1 MSANVS
7 PSPSAERG
15 AVLFSILIPVYNEQ
29 AYLARVVE
37 RVLAAPLP
45 DGVERELILVDDC
58 STDRTPE
65 VIASLVARYPEKI
78 RAFRQPKNQ
87 GKGAAIRR
95 AIQETTGDYAI
106 IQDADLE
113 YNPNEY
119 SLVLAPLLDGR
130 ADVVYGSRFATRETR
145 KIVNYHHKLGNLF
158 LTHLSNWTTGLD
170 LTDMETCYKAFR
182 ADVLKSIPLRSNRFG
197 IEPEITA
204 KIAKRGW
211 TVYEVPISYNGR
223 RYSEGKKI
231 GWKDGVSA
239 IRTIVKYWLVDDCFY
254 DNDSDGAAA
263 QTFERS
269 RLSTKATVAK
279 SVPFLGLRTLEIGA
293 GQGETSRYLPQK
305 ERLTLADADAKNV
318 KFLRA
323 GYDGNAVVDVARLRL
338 DASDENAPLLDFSDS
353 AQSTESA
360 PTARPSQNV
369 ESDALVACNA
379 EYDAIVAFNR
389 VDALR
394 FDDAQAFGRLRSL
407 LKSNGRVV
415 FTLPACGSESYSER
429 EIKRCLANAGFRVE
443 SLERFDALGALLGQG
458 DGKTP
463 SRKAL
468 KLYDWL
474 FRWTRWLDKFLA
486 GARFFVV
493 ATPDSPNADGRRRA

>member
-7 PSPSAERG
+7 PSTSAERG
-15 AVLFSILIPVYNEQ
+15 SVLFSILIPVYNEQ

-45 DGVERELILVDDC
+45 DGVDRELILVDDC

-65 VIASLVARYPEKI
+65 VIATLVARYPDKI

-95 AIQETTGDYAI
+95 AIQETNGDYAI

-254 DNDSDGAAA
+254 DADSDGDAAT
-263 QTFERS
+263 TFERS
-269 RLSTKATVAK
+269 RLSTQATVAK

-293 GQGETSRYLPQK
+293 GQGEASRYLPQK
-305 ERLTLADADAKNV
+305 ERLTLADVDGKNV

-323 GYDGNAVVDVARLRL
+323 GYDGNAVVDVARLNL
-338 DASDENAPLLDFSDS
+338 DAAVDEGAPLLDFSDVS
-353 AQSTESA
+353 ST
-360 PTARPSQNV
+360 
-369 ESDALVACNA
+369 
-379 EYDAIVAFNR
+379 
-389 VDALR
+389 
-394 FDDAQAFGRLRSL
+394 
-407 LKSNGRVV
+407 
-415 FTLPACGSESYSER
+415 SE
-429 EIKRCLANAGFRVE
+429 
-443 SLERFDALGALLGQG
+443 
-458 DGKTP
+458 
-463 SRKAL
+463 
-468 KLYDWL
+468 
-474 FRWTRWLDKFLA
+474 
-486 GARFFVV
+486 
-493 ATPDSPNADGRRRA
+493 

>member
-7 PSPSAERG
+7 PSTSAERG
-15 AVLFSILIPVYNEQ
+15 SVLFSILIPVYNEQ

-45 DGVERELILVDDC
+45 DGVDRELILVDDC

-65 VIASLVARYPEKI
+65 VIATLVARYPDKI

-95 AIQETTGDYAI
+95 AIQETNGDYAI

-254 DNDSDGAAA
+254 DGDPNGDGARSL
-263 QTFERS
+263 ERS
-269 RLSTKATVAK
+269 RVLTKAIVDKA
-279 SVPFLGLRTLEIGA
+279 VPFLGLQTLEIGA

-305 ERLTLADADAKNV
+305 ERLTLADADAQNV

-323 GYDGNAVVDVARLRL
+323 GYDGNAVVDVARLNL
-338 DASDENAPLLDFSDS
+338 DAAVDENATLLDFNDVSQTSES
-353 AQSTESA
+353 AQ
-360 PTARPSQNV
+360 
-369 ESDALVACNA
+369 VAQTPQNA

-394 FDDAQAFGRLRSL
+394 FDDAETFGRLRSL

-429 EIKRCLANAGFRVE
+429 ELKRNLAAAGFRVE
-443 SLERFDALGALLGQG
+443 KIERFDALATFLGQR

-474 FRWTRWLDKFLA
+474 FRWTRWLDKFVS
-486 GARFFVV
+486 GARFLVV
-493 ATPDSPNADGRRRA
+493 ATPDSPNADGRRRS

>member
-7 PSPSAERG
+7 PSTSAERG
-15 AVLFSILIPVYNEQ
+15 SVLFSILIPVYNEQ

-65 VIASLVARYPEKI
+65 VIASIVARYPDKI

-95 AIQETTGDYAI
+95 AIQETRGDYAI

-254 DNDSDGAAA
+254 DGDSDGAAA

-279 SVPFLGLRTLEIGA
+279 SVPYLGLQTLEIGA

-323 GYDGNAVVDVARLRL
+323 GYDGNAVVDVARLNL
-338 DASDENAPLLDFSDS
+338 DAASGENAQLLDFTDSSASPES
-353 AQSTESA
+353 AQPPQS
-360 PTARPSQNV
+360 
-369 ESDALVACNA
+369 A

-389 VDALR
+389 VDALH
-394 FDDAQAFGRLRSL
+394 FDDAQAFGRLRLL

-415 FTLPACGSESYSER
+415 FTLPARGSESYSER
-429 EIKRCLANAGFRVE
+429 EIKRLLADAGFRLE
-443 SLERFDALGALLGQG
+443 KIERFDALATLLGKR
-458 DGKTP
+458 DGQTP
-463 SRKAL
+463 SRRTL
-468 KLYDWL
+468 KIYDWL
-474 FRWTRWLDKFLA
+474 FRWTRWLDKFVS
-486 GARFFVV
+486 GARFLIV
-493 ATPDSPNADGRRRA
+493 ATPAAK

>member
-7 PSPSAERG
+7 PSTSAERG
-15 AVLFSILIPVYNEQ
+15 SVLFSILIPVYNEQ

-45 DGVERELILVDDC
+45 DGVDRELILVDDC

-65 VIASLVARYPEKI
+65 AIASIVARYPDKI

-95 AIQETTGDYAI
+95 AIQEMTGDYAI

-182 ADVLKSIPLRSNRFG
+182 ADALKSIPLRSNRFG

-254 DNDSDGAAA
+254 DGASDGPNAPA
-263 QTFERS
+263 FERS
-269 RLSTKATVAK
+269 RLSTQATVAK
-279 SVPFLGLRTLEIGA
+279 AVPFLGLKTLEIGA
-293 GQGETSRYLPQK
+293 GQGEASRYLPQK
-305 ERLTLADADAKNV
+305 ERLTLADPDAKNV

-323 GYDGNAVVDVARLRL
+323 GYDGNAVVDVARLNL
-338 DASDENAPLLDFSDS
+338 DATASAPLLDFSDFS
-353 AQSTESA
+353 QTNESSQTA
-360 PTARPSQNV
+360 PLT
-369 ESDALVACNA
+369 SDAQ
-379 EYDAIVAFNR
+379 YDAIVAFNR

-394 FDDAQAFGRLRSL
+394 FDDAKAFGRLRLL

-415 FTLPACGSESYSER
+415 LTLPATGSESYSER
-429 EIKRCLANAGFRVE
+429 EIKRRLADAGFRLE
-443 SLERFDALGALLGQG
+443 KIERFDALATLLGSR
-458 DGKTP
+458 DGQAP
-463 SRKAL
+463 SRRTL
-468 KLYDWL
+468 KIYDSL
-474 FRWTRWLDKFLA
+474 FRWTRWLDKFVS
-486 GARFFVV
+486 GARFLIV
-493 ATPDSPNADGRRRA
+493 ATPDSANAAR

>member
-7 PSPSAERG
+7 PSTSAERG
-15 AVLFSILIPVYNEQ
+15 TVLFSILIPVYNEQ

-65 VIASLVARYPEKI
+65 VIASLVARYPDKI

-95 AIQETTGDYAI
+95 AIQEITGDYAI

-158 LTHLSNWTTGLD
+158 LTRLSNWTTGLD

-182 ADVLKSIPLRSNRFG
+182 ADALKSIPLRSNRFG

-254 DNDSDGAAA
+254 DGDSDGGAAP
-263 QTFERS
+263 TFERS

-293 GQGETSRYLPQK
+293 GQGEASRYLPQK
-305 ERLTLADADAKNV
+305 ERLTLADADEKNV

-353 AQSTESA
+353 SQSPKSA
-360 PTARPSQNV
+360 PIAQPSQSA
-369 ESDALVACNA
+369 ESETLVACNA

-415 FTLPACGSESYSER
+415 
-429 EIKRCLANAGFRVE
+429 
-443 SLERFDALGALLGQG
+443 
-458 DGKTP
+458 
-463 SRKAL
+463 
-468 KLYDWL
+468 
-474 FRWTRWLDKFLA
+474 
-486 GARFFVV
+486 
-493 ATPDSPNADGRRRA
+493 

>member
-1 MSANVS
+1 MSANVL
-7 PSPSAERG
+7 PSTSAKRG
-15 AVLFSILIPVYNEQ
+15 SVLFSILIPVYNEQ

-45 DGVERELILVDDC
+45 NGVERELILVDDC

-65 VIASLVARYPEKI
+65 VIASIVARYPDKI

-95 AIQETTGDYAI
+95 AIQETKGDYAI

-182 ADVLKSIPLRSNRFG
+182 VDVLKSIPLRSDRFG

-239 IRTIVKYWLVDDCFY
+239 IRTIVKYWLVDDCFH
-254 DNDSDGAAA
+254 DGASDGDNP

-269 RLSTKATVAK
+269 RLLTKATVVK
-279 SVPFLGLRTLEIGA
+279 SVPFLGLQTLEIGA
-293 GQGETSRYLPQK
+293 GQGEASRYLPQK
-305 ERLTLADADAKNV
+305 ELLTLADADAKNV

-338 DASDENAPLLDFSDS
+338 DANSAQTAPLLDFSDS
-353 AQSTESA
+353 SQSSENASTAQF
-360 PTARPSQNV
+360 SQSV
-369 ESDALVACNA
+369 K
-379 EYDAIVAFNR
+379 YDAIVAFNR
-389 VDALR
+389 IDALQ
-394 FDDAQAFGRLRSL
+394 FDNPKAFGRLRSL

-415 FTLPACGSESYSER
+415 FTLPAYGSESYSER
-429 EIKRCLANAGFRVE
+429 EIKLRLANAGFHAE
-443 SLERFDALGALLGQG
+443 KIERFDALATLLGERDQ
-458 DGKTP
+458 KTP
-463 SRKAL
+463 SRFKL
-468 KLYDWL
+468 KVYDSL
-474 FRWTRWLDKFLA
+474 FRWTRWLDNFLP

-493 ATPDSPNADGRRRA
+493 ASPANKLNLVKR